1 MTFMVINNVSDIR
14 LRSVMFDS
22 SVTKTGDYE
31 SIVVVLLDDM
41 GNEVAAIHINPSYG
55 KSEIKV
61 DWESTI
67 DNRRTKEEEVALA
80 YMPPF

>member
-1 MTFMVINNVSDIR
+1 MTFMVMTNVSDIR

-31 SIVVVLLDDM
+31 SIVVTLLDDK
-41 GNEVAAIHINPSYG
+41 GDEVACIHINPSYG

-67 DNRRTKEEEVALA
+67 DNRRTREEEAALA